1 MNFRLEYSEAQ
12 GNFHFDNGTH
22 EPGTNGWVTICES
35 LPDRECTAF
44 TKVAYK
50 VYAGLNDKSKNPST
64 KQIKRLFETWRFC
77 RQYN

>member
-50 VYAGLNDKSKNPST
+50 VYAGLYTKDKAPT
-64 KQIKRLFETWRFC
+64 LKQIQHLFEVWDCC
-77 RQYN
+77 RKYY